1 MELCRFRSCRC
12 PGPFPLCQPRFRS
25 PHARPEVPLSPRSLR
40 MRPSQSRD
48 AHGIRSRGS
57 AARGRQRRR
66 GRVGIGAVTGIELR
80 PGMFRIEGLGPKM
93 DPEEL
98 RRKMRRDVLA
108 SVRNFLIY
116 VALLRITPF
125 VLKKLDSI

>member
-1 MELCRFRSCRC
+1 MT
-12 PGPFPLCQPRFRS
+12 
-25 PHARPEVPLSPRSLR
+25 H
-40 MRPSQSRD
+40 
-48 AHGIRSRGS
+48 HIRSRVS

-66 GRVGIGAVTGIELR
+66 GRVGIQLR
-80 PGMFRIEGLGPKM
+80 SGMFRIEGLGPKM

-116 VALLRITPF
+116 VALLRI
-125 VLKKLDSI
+125 SE

>member
-1 MELCRFRSCRC
+1 
-12 PGPFPLCQPRFRS
+12 
-25 PHARPEVPLSPRSLR
+25 
-40 MRPSQSRD
+40 MRPPRSRD
-48 AHGIRSRGS
+48 AHRIRSRGS

-66 GRVGIGAVTGIELR
+66 GRVGIGIQLR
-80 PGMFRIEGLGPKM
+80 AEMFRIEGLGPKM

-116 VALLRITPF
+116 VALLRI
-125 VLKKLDSI
+125 SE